1 MIIMKLVFSLLKSAR
16 EKELQKS
23 IIIIFKK
30 WNKVLIVKYWL
41 AMI

>member
-23 IIIIFKK
+23 IIIIFSKMK
-30 WNKVLIVKYWL
+30 
-41 AMI
+41 